1 MTQEIVITDAMRARD
16 ELEGLLISLRS
27 QFGAVLYLMGEEY
40 TSPEQDELFTWL
52 SDLKTQVQK
61 AEELIPRLLQA
72 PA

>member
-1 MTQEIVITDAMRARD
+1 MTQEIMITDAMRARD